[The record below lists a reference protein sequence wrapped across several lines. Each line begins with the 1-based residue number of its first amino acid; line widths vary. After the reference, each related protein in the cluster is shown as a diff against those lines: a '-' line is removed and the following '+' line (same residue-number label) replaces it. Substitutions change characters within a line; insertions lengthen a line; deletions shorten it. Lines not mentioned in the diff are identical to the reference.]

1 MGTLYLRNVPS
12 DVGEQLARLSARP
25 GMSVS
30 AYVVRE
36 LSILARGADNPE
48 LLAGLPDL
56 SVDSASVV
64 ASIDEGRGER

>member
-1 MGTLYLRNVPS
+1 MSPRMWANNSLNWPP
-12 DVGEQLARLSARP
+12 DH

-36 LSILARGADNPE
+36 LSILARRADNPE